1 MRESEG
7 SGGRSLEEARGGQPV
22 TRTNSKPPLVGPRAT
37 RPGALLAADERR
49 HDIPGAAL
57 EKIPTV
63 FGAAMIAACLE
74 VIGAIVSDMQKA
86 IDFYQRPDRV
96 HRDLIDG
103 LPTGLR

>member
-1 MRESEG
+1 
-7 SGGRSLEEARGGQPV
+7 
-22 TRTNSKPPLVGPRAT
+22 
-37 RPGALLAADERR
+37 
-49 HDIPGAAL
+49 L